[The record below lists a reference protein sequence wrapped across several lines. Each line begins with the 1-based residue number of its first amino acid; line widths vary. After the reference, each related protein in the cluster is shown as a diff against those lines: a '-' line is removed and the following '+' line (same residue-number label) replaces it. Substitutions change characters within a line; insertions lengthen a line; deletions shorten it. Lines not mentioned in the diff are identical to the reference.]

1 MNPDRY
7 PVVPRARSRLC
18 SVTSTC
24 RSSAMPRGWWARRSQ
39 PAAWP
44 PSSSMR
50 SGASLWP
57 RPGAYRPTGRRA
69 RCSRCWGSVGHDND
83 HAVPGGRPGVHRRV
97 CSAPLARRNFGLAY
111 IVLGWI
117 SGWLTVVTTVGLTR
131 SMSRVDAGALM
142 ALGTCGLLL
151 GVAYWWLVARQ
162 PAPSADPAPPA
173 TVQSVDPAF

>member
-1 MNPDRY
+1 M
-7 PVVPRARSRLC
+7 
-18 SVTSTC
+18 
-24 RSSAMPRGWWARRSQ
+24 
-39 PAAWP
+39 
-44 PSSSMR
+44 
-50 SGASLWP
+50 
-57 RPGAYRPTGRRA
+57 
-69 RCSRCWGSVGHDND
+69 
-83 HAVPGGRPGVHRRV
+83 
-97 CSAPLARRNFGLAY
+97 AY

-162 PAPSADPAPPA
+162 PVPSADPAPPA